1 MKIKRFTA
9 ATMREAIR
17 LVRDEQGPDAVILSN
32 RRLDDGVEVVAAVD
46 YDEALM
52 RAAARPPVGPEIAPP
67 SPMLETTAQVAAAIA
82 QTRPVAAKIAT
93 AAPMPAA
100 ASDDEGLSKLQ
111 SEMAAM
117 RRLIETQLSTLTLGQ
132 FRALSPLRGAVMR
145 ELVRIG
151 LDVSI
156 AREIAQSLPNDA
168 DESLARR
175 WPLQALADKLPIEGR
190 DFLEAGGVFALVG
203 PTGVG
208 KTTTLA
214 KLAARFAQWHGSR
227 NVALISMDHYR
238 IGAQEQLFTYGR
250 RLGVPVYSA
259 EDAHQLAARLKELSD
274 CKLVLIDTA
283 GLGPRDARLPA
294 QLAELSIGGRAV
306 RSLLVVA
313 ANSNASDL
321 EQAAQRFASPAL
333 AGAILTKV
341 DEATRLGS
349 AMSVLI
355 RNGLPLS
362 YVCDG
367 QKVPEDLKRADARA
381 LVGEAI
387 HAARTVGRIGDH
399 EIEDAIDADALAF
412 A

>member
-1 MKIKRFTA
+1 MKIKRFVA

-32 RRLDDGVEVVAAVD
+32 RRVDSGVEVVAAVD

-52 RAAARPPVGPEIAPP
+52 RAAKPGETPDAGRAVRAEAPAEETRVVRAETPVQPQIVLNDEAGLKNLQKEIA
-67 SPMLETTAQVAAAIA
+67 
-82 QTRPVAAKIAT
+82 
-93 AAPMPAA
+93 
-100 ASDDEGLSKLQ
+100 G
-111 SEMAAM
+111 M
-117 RRLIETQLSTLTLGQ
+117 RRLIETQLSALTLGQ
-132 FRALSPLRGAVMR
+132 FRALSPLKGAVMR

-151 LDVSI
+151 LETRI
-156 AREIAQSLPNDA
+156 AREIAQALPNEA
-168 DESLARR
+168 DETLARQ
-175 WPLQALADKLPIEGR
+175 WPLQALEDKLPIATT

-214 KLAARFAQWHGSR
+214 KLAARFAQWHGIR
-227 NVALISMDHYR
+227 QVALISMDHYR

-283 GLGPRDARLPA
+283 GLGPRDARLPS
-294 QLAELSIGGRAV
+294 QLAELNVGGRAV
-306 RSLLVVA
+306 RSLLVLA

-321 EQAAQRFASPAL
+321 DQAAQRFSSASL
-333 AGAILTKV
+333 CGAILTKL
-341 DEATRLGS
+341 DEATRYGA

-355 RNGLPLS
+355 RRKLALS

-367 QKVPEDLKRADARA
+367 QKVPEDLKRADAHS

-387 HAARTVGRIGDH
+387 HAARTVGRIGNA
-399 EIEDAIDADALAF
+399 EIEEEIDADAVAF